1 MHWQLARSAWVRFVK
16 STANCPTTTAN
27 YSLPTDSL
35 MIALTA
41 DPIDFNAAYQYLQTD
56 EAGTID
62 IFLGV
67 VRNNTGQRA
76 VHQLD
81 YEAYGPM
88 AIREMQKIADQAC
101 ERWPVLKYVIIHRT
115 GVLHIGEIAV
125 LIGVATP
132 HRDAAFEAT
141 RYIIDTI
148 KQTVPIWKKE
158 QFADGEVWVNA
169 TP

>member
-1 MHWQLARSAWVRFVK
+1 MV
-16 STANCPTTTAN
+16 
-27 YSLPTDSL
+27 
-35 MIALTA
+35 ALTA
-41 DPIDFNAAYQYLQTD
+41 DPIDFSSAYNYLQTD
-56 EAGTID
+56 EAGAMD
-62 IFLGV
+62 FFFGV
-67 VRNNTGQRA
+67 VRNNTQQRA
-76 VHQLD
+76 VNQLD

-115 GVLHIGEIAV
+115 GVLRIGEMAV

-158 QFADGEVWVNA
+158 LFTDGEVWVNA